1 MTRQAARAVGVPGDE
16 DSMLAMEADTAAYFG
31 HLGKAREL
39 TRRAAESAELAAEK
53 ETAATYYA
61 TSALREAL
69 FGNVD
74 RARQRASLAK
84 GRASGRD
91 VDYGLAPALAYA
103 GDANRARVLADGFG
117 GRVPGNT
124 NLNITYLPTIR
135 VNDAFVPSNPQQAGD

>member
-1 MTRQAARAVGVPGDE
+1 MARQAARAVGVPGDE
-16 DSMLAMEADTAAYFG
+16 DYMLSAEADTAAYFG

-74 RARQRASLAK
+74 RARQQATLAK

-91 VDYGLAPALAYA
+91 VDYGL
-103 GDANRARVLADGFG
+103 RSEERRVGKEC
-117 GRVPGNT
+117 RSRWSP
-124 NLNITYLPTIR
+124 YH
-135 VNDAFVPSNPQQAGD
+135 